1 MVYFISPY
9 ITAVRAKKYKR
20 NVLQQINHTYTT
32 THYLI
37 YIPVFIA
44 GLIPNDLNSPKHYFY
59 YVGAMILVCLLAY
72 LCIRLIAYYFKY
84 SVNKTSIDLLDYVIL
99 YETKDNLP
107 LDTVNP
113 LIPTFEYNR
122 THPKNKV
129 YFGGYT
135 LKEFRKAMQEVYE
148 AKSDRRYG
156 EDTHRY
162 LALLFHDMEDY
173 YIHTLSDPAVE
184 QEVIKHD

>member
-1 MVYFISPY
+1 M
-9 ITAVRAKKYKR
+9 
-20 NVLQQINHTYTT
+20 LQQINDTYNTT
-32 THYLI
+32 RYLI

-44 GLIPNDLNSPKHYFY
+44 GLIPNDLYNSKQYFY
-59 YVGAMILVCLLAY
+59 YVGAMVLVCLLAY

-84 SVNKTSIDLLDYVIL
+84 SVNRTSIDLLDYVIL
-99 YETKDNLP
+99 YETKDDLP

-135 LKEFRKAMQEVYE
+135 LEEFQKAMQEVYE
-148 AKSDRRYG
+148 AKNDRQYG
-156 EDTHRY
+156 EDTHHY
-162 LALLFHDMEDY
+162 LALLFRDMEDY